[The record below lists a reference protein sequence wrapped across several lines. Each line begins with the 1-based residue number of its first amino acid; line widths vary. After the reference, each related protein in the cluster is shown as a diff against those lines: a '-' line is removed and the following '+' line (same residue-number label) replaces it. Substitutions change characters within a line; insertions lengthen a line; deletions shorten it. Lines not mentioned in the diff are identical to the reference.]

1 MGPQSWVTDWWLE
14 RWEPLPG
21 PEAEPSWLLEASQLQ
36 MRSVLPAA
44 PGDTGCARGG
54 GLVCVCVCLCCG
66 RGVPG
71 CLGPPGAQRQRLD
84 FCECA
89 GGRCPWHPPFVHPSE
104 SGLGLCWAL
113 GTQGDLVWP
122 APSGS
127 PCSVQ
132 KQGAG
137 SLCQALGVECKVP
150 TRESVG

>member
-66 RGVPG
+66 RVCQDAWVLLEPRDSDSTSVSVPVG
-71 CLGPPGAQRQRLD
+71 DVHGTLPSSIRQSLD
-84 FCECA
+84 
-89 GGRCPWHPPFVHPSE
+89 
-104 SGLGLCWAL
+104 
-113 GTQGDLVWP
+113 
-122 APSGS
+122 
-127 PCSVQ
+127 
-132 KQGAG
+132 
-137 SLCQALGVECKVP
+137 
-150 TRESVG
+150 